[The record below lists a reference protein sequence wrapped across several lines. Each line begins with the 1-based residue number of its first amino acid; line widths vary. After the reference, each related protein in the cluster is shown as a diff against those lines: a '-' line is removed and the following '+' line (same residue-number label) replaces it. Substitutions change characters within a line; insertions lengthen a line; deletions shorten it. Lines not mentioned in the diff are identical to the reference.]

1 MALKIRVT
9 ASHGRL
15 VKGPV
20 PPLVYRAEAY
30 QDGDEFRETVW
41 GCRHDHE
48 SVEQA
53 LNCGLAWLE
62 QGTQLESA

>member
-1 MALKIRVT
+1 M
-9 ASHGRL
+9 
-15 VKGPV
+15 KGSV